1 MELSFSGKLLMIGY
15 GGVARCVLPL
25 LLDQLKLNPT
35 SVTILDEQDKREQLS
50 NELNKGIKFIQEK
63 ITEQNLSQTLGKLL
77 TRGDLLVDLAYGID
91 TCALLKWCYDHGV
104 MYINTSV
111 EVWEKTIL
119 ANKHPTE
126 QTLYWRHMQLR
137 HEISKWNDKHGATA
151 VLDHGAN
158 PGLVSHFAKQALMD
172 ISEKILQAETESK
185 RVKAIEQSIAD
196 KQFARL
202 AQLSGIKVI
211 HISERD
217 TQIINKPKKVNEFVN
232 TWSVSGFY
240 EEGVAPAELGWG
252 THEKYIPAN
261 AYLHDKGPQ
270 NQICLGRM
278 GIDTWVRSW
287 VPQGEIVGM
296 VIRHGEAFTLSDYL
310 TIWEGGKV
318 VYRPTVHYAYCP
330 ADYAMSSLHELKMNH
345 YVLQEEQRVVS
356 EEIVDGKDE
365 LGVLLMGHDFQSW
378 WIGSILDIHTA
389 RKLVPGQNATTL
401 QVAASVLSAI
411 CWMIKNP
418 KRGVNVP
425 DNLPFDE
432 ILKTARPFLGDV
444 ISRRVDWTPLKHEVY
459 PHLEYAQLPKDHS
472 DAWQFINFLL

>member
-1 MELSFSGKLLMIGY
+1 MKLSFSGKMVLIGY
-15 GGVARCVLPL
+15 GGVAQCVLPL
-25 LLDQLKLNPT
+25 LLEQLNINPHHIT
-35 SVTILDEQDKREQLS
+35 VLDETDKREKLS
-50 NELNKGIKFIQEK
+50 HLIERGVSFIQKK
-63 ITEQNLSQTLGKLL
+63 ITEENLIETLDALL
-77 TRGDLLVDLAYGID
+77 KPGDFLIDLAFGID
-91 TCALLKWCYDHGV
+91 TCALLKWCYDHNV

-111 EVWEKTIL
+111 EVWDRTVQ

-137 HEISKWNDKHGATA
+137 HEIAKWNDKKGATA

-158 PGLVSHFAKQALMD
+158 PGLVSHFAKQALID
-172 ISEKILQAETESK
+172 IGNKILQSGCDVK
-185 RVKAIEQSIAD
+185 RAKVLEEAIDNKE
-196 KQFARL
+196 FARL
-202 AQLSGIKVI
+202 AQLSGTKVI

-217 TQIINKPKKVNEFVN
+217 TQIINNPKKVNEFVN
-232 TWSVSGFY
+232 TWSVAGFY

-310 TIWEGGKV
+310 TIWENGKV
-318 VYRPTVHYAYCP
+318 IYRPTVHYAYCP

-345 YVLQEEQRVVS
+345 YVLQNAQRVVND
-356 EEIVDGKDE
+356 EIIDGKDE

-389 RKLVPGQNATTL
+389 RKLAPGQSATTL

-411 CWMIKNP
+411 SWMINNP
-418 KRGVNVP
+418 RCGVNVP
-425 DNLPFDE
+425 DDLPYEE
-432 ILKTARPFLGDV
+432 ILNIAHPFLGKV
-444 ISRRVDWTPLKHEVY
+444 ISKPVDWTPLKHKVY
-459 PHLEYAQLPKDHS
+459 PYLEYAQLPKDHS
-472 DAWQFINFLL
+472 DDWQFVNFLL